1 MASEGS
7 QPETTVL
14 LTTLAGLAS
23 STRSI
28 DESVRRIASA
38 LESQSSPSPSQRV
51 ALTYDEK
58 NQLKKKDEEIIFL
71 KEYIRMKHTYDK
83 SVEVCTVQYTCPY
96 KCCRIILTNLSIPG
110 KLQTKRR
117 CY

>member
-1 MASEGS
+1 MAPENT

-38 LESQSSPSPSQRV
+38 LESQSSPSTSQLV
-51 ALTYDEK
+51 VLTYDEK
-58 NQLKKKDEEIIFL
+58 NQIKKKDEEIVFL
-71 KEYIRMKHTYDK
+71 KEYIRMKRTYDK
-83 SVEVCTVQYTCPY
+83 SVEVCTTRMFLQMLPY
-96 KCCRIILTNLSIPG
+96 HFD
-110 KLQTKRR
+110 
-117 CY
+117 